1 MSETKSPENVRQ
13 LLAALDASIREDEAM
28 CFELRGKE
36 LDQRL
41 GEVKLNPRSAMKR
54 LTEILDAARGQ
65 ERLDKARARC
75 ERFMVI
81 FDRCKETVRNFAPAD
96 RESVLALLRGISP
109 NRAETVEAY
118 FRKFEQSSDK
128 DVQSLREDLEMLK
141 TMKEDAGNDDGQSHQ
156 S

>member
-1 MSETKSPENVRQ
+1 MSDTKSPENVRQ
-13 LLAALDASIREDEAM
+13 LLVALDASIREDEAM
-28 CFELRGKE
+28 SFELRGKE

-41 GEVKLNPRSAMKR
+41 GEAKLNPQPAIKR
-54 LTEILDAARGQ
+54 LNEILEAVRGQ
-65 ERLDKARARC
+65 ERLDRAKARR
-75 ERFMVI
+75 ERFMII
-81 FDRCKETVRNFAPAD
+81 FDRCKETVRNFAPTD
-96 RESVLALLRGISP
+96 RESVLALLQGISP

-141 TMKEDAGNDDGQSHQ
+141 AMKEDAGNDDGQSRQ